1 VNTMRSTPLIERVW
15 FNALWFQGLWLC
27 AVVGR
32 ERLLPLTALLLAV
45 HFWLVRDWR
54 SELRTLL
61 WVAGIGILIDSS
73 LGASGV
79 FVFPGDTILPLWLA
93 ALWLGFATTVTRS
106 LSWLAARPWLGALC
120 GLLVMPWNYA
130 VGERLGAV
138 EFGYGLGPTAV
149 ILGLVWAV
157 LLPVLM
163 YYGSRREAELCV

>member
-1 VNTMRSTPLIERVW
+1 MTSAHTTPLVERVW
-15 FNALWFQGLWLC
+15 FNALWFQGFWLC

-32 ERLLPLTALLLAV
+32 ERLLPLTLLLLAL

-54 SELRTLL
+54 GELRALL
-61 WVAGIGILIDSS
+61 WVAGVGILVDSS

-79 FVFPGDTILPLWLA
+79 FVFPGDAVLPLWLA

-106 LSWLAARPWLGALC
+106 LAWLAARPWLAAVC

-138 EFGYGLGPTAV
+138 EFGFGLGPTAV
-149 ILGLVWAV
+149 LLGVAWAI
-157 LLPVLM
+157 LLPLLM
-163 YYGSRREAELCV
+163 HLGSRREVELCV